1 MRNAITFIKF
11 GRKKEADQVEK
22 RLKKFAEMTGYK
34 VVWHERLQLIAP
46 KSPSDLII
54 INILNNLHFRDIKVD
69 AIIVPRYDHIHRKFT
84 ETAKLIKTL
93 SHYGVRIISVEE
105 TIDEKDPIFT
115 EKYYPVK

>member
-34 VVWHERLQLIAP
+34 VVWHERLLLIAP

-54 INILNNLHFRDIKVD
+54 INTLNNLHFRDINVD
-69 AIIVPRYDHIHRKFT
+69 AIIVPRYDHIHRKFN

-93 SHYGVRIISVEE
+93 SHYGVRIISIEE
-105 TIDEKDPIFT
+105 TIDENDPIFT
-115 EKYYPVK
+115 EKYFPVK